1 MLIVQRLRG
10 ILSTALTWA
19 LPWAAVGGATVVAFD
34 WLTRAPGFYPLTSV
48 DFAWGLFLDGARFF
62 ALVGAVAGALFAS
75 VVAVAERRRTFA
87 TLHTGRIIVWGAL
100 GGAALP
106 LLAGIGAAL
115 AGAPSM
121 LRDLFFAG
129 IGASL
134 GAASAA
140 VLLRVARRAMPRSEV
155 PPNIEDDD
163 PVHLAEAALEVERA
177 LSQRGNVT
185 TLAADKR
192 G

>member
-10 ILSTALTWA
+10 ILLTALTWA

-34 WLTRAPGFYPLTSV
+34 WLARAPGFHTLTSV
-48 DFAWGLFLDGARFF
+48 EFAWGLFLDGARFF
-62 ALVGAVAGALFAS
+62 ALVGAVAGALFAG

-87 TLHTGRIIVWGAL
+87 TLNTGRMVVWGAL
-100 GGAALP
+100 SGAALP
-106 LLAGIGAAL
+106 LLVGIGAVL
-115 AGAPSM
+115 TGAPSM
-121 LRDLFFAG
+121 LRDLFLAG

-134 GAASAA
+134 GAGSAA
-140 VLLRVARRAMPRSEV
+140 VMLRIARRAMPRSEV
-155 PPNIEDDD
+155 PPSIEDDD
-163 PVHLAEAALEVERA
+163 SVHLAEAALEVELT
-177 LSQRGNVT
+177 LSPRGNVT

>member
-19 LPWAAVGGATVVAFD
+19 LPWAVVGGATVVAFD
-34 WLTRAPGFYPLTSV
+34 WLSRAPGFHTLTSGS
-48 DFAWGLFLDGARFF
+48 FAWTLFLDGARFF
-62 ALVGAVAGALFAS
+62 ALVGAVAGALFAG

-87 TLHTGRIIVWGAL
+87 TLNTRRMVAWGAL

-106 LLAGIGAAL
+106 LLVGIGAVL
-115 AGAPSM
+115 TGAPSM

-129 IGASL
+129 LGASL
-134 GAASAA
+134 GAGSAA
-140 VLLRVARRAMPRSEV
+140 VMLRIARRAMPRSEV
-155 PPNIEDDD
+155 APSIENDD
-163 PVHLAEAALEVERA
+163 PVHLAEAALEVELT
-177 LSQRGNVT
+177 LSPRGNVT